1 MTTFTMIVLIVFVA
15 MLVGQFVTAIELDC
29 VGMAV
34 VYGFEICAFA
44 YLANVLM

>member
-1 MTTFTMIVLIVFVA
+1 MTTFTMIILIVYVAVLAWKFVA
-15 MLVGQFVTAIELDC
+15 AIDRDC